1 MPRRDRSSRPS
12 QAQPRPS
19 CADGGGGPAGA
30 GVRVGA
36 SVRVGLASQFAHRR
50 DHVGLRL
57 TTGQW
62 GRWWLPLAT
71 SFDCGSGTPGSVP
84 AGLILDG
91 LSWGVNPPSAG
102 TCWQHRAGHGSPHPH
117 PHEGDRANPCYS
129 DPPRPEWPREAPHPA
144 SSPFV
149 YPLSQ
154 CVPRLTRRGRAW
166 SPAPAPPSSEH
177 SLSTSPPPI
186 SSTSHA
192 RTPPK
197 HEAGVWGHPRGTV
210 EPSGRG
216 SRMDA
221 GTLRSCVTSLCW
233 SIAWQPERGH
243 YPLIGVISLI
253 NGSGSLLMADIRV
266 S

>member
-1 MPRRDRSSRPS
+1 MTSQRRGRASGRADLGRFELGC
-12 QAQPRPS
+12 QPPK
-19 CADGGGGPAGA
+19 CGDM
-30 GVRVGA
+30 
-36 SVRVGLASQFAHRR
+36 
-50 DHVGLRL
+50 
-57 TTGQW
+57 
-62 GRWWLPLAT
+62 LAT
-71 SFDCGSGTPGSVP
+71 SSRAWIAAS
-84 AGLILDG
+84 
-91 LSWGVNPPSAG
+91 PPS
-102 TCWQHRAGHGSPHPH
+102 RS
-117 PHEGDRANPCYS
+117 GDRANPYYS
-129 DPPRPEWPREAPHPA
+129 TYLAATLPEWPREAPHPA

-197 HEAGVWGHPRGTV
+197 HETGVWGHPRGTV